1 MPLKKQPT
9 LKKHKKF
16 LVAAPKKLKR
26 ENLIVAREEEVIEMI
41 VVVIIGAVEI
51 VKKMMDM
58 SRGRLVRRIRMAVQ
72 KIMIRPKAKVKMILP
87 QTIMVAA
94 EEVVEEVKNHEKLNL
109 SSVGCLIIVLDKAI
123 MKYFFH

>member
-72 KIMIRPKAKVKMILP
+72 KIMIRAKAKVKMILP

-94 EEVVEEVKNHEKLNL
+94 EEVVEEVKKTR
-109 SSVGCLIIVLDKAI
+109 K
-123 MKYFFH
+123 MKTL

>member
-26 ENLIVAREEEVIEMI
+26 ENLIVAREEEVI

-72 KIMIRPKAKVKMILP
+72 KIMIRAKAKVKMILP

-94 EEVVEEVKNHEKLNL
+94 EEVVE
-109 SSVGCLIIVLDKAI
+109 
-123 MKYFFH
+123 

>member
-41 VVVIIGAVEI
+41 GVVEI

-72 KIMIRPKAKVKMILP
+72 KIMIRAKAKVKMILP

-94 EEVVEEVKNHEKLNL
+94 EEVVEEVKK
-109 SSVGCLIIVLDKAI
+109 I
-123 MKYFFH
+123 MKNENSLNFTEKIEFEFRIQTLRVFFSHKK

>member
-94 EEVVEEVKNHEKLNL
+94 EEVVEEVKK
-109 SSVGCLIIVLDKAI
+109 I
-123 MKYFFH
+123 MKNENSLISRKKSNLNSEFKL